1 MSDLSSPTAPR
12 LGGAR
17 RLDGRLVAGVLLVL
31 LSIVLGTRV
40 VSAADH
46 SQLVWAAA
54 HDLAPGATVQSS
66 DLKAVRTR
74 LFDAGRL
81 YLSAENGK
89 APEGY
94 VVRRPVAAGELVP
107 LASLGRDTADTRLVT
122 VPVKQFHL
130 PIDLAADERVD
141 VWVTI
146 RPRGSE
152 TPSPPSLVLANA
164 VVVSV
169 QRGGGRLGGSG
180 GDNGVVLRVPTA
192 DVTDLVAAL
201 QRGDIDLVR
210 VPRDNP

>member
-1 MSDLSSPTAPR
+1 MSDLLSPTAQR

-31 LSIVLGTRV
+31 LSVVLGTRV
-40 VSAADH
+40 VSAADR
-46 SQLVWAAA
+46 SQLVWAAS
-54 HDLAPGATVQSS
+54 HDLAPGATVQAS

-81 YLSAENGK
+81 YLSAQDGK
-89 APEGY
+89 APAGY

-107 LASLGRDTADTRLVT
+107 LGALGRDNADTRLVT

-130 PIDLAADERVD
+130 PPELAGDERVD
-141 VWVTI
+141 VWVTVK
-146 RPRGSE
+146 PRGSE
-152 TPSPPSLVLANA
+152 TAAPPSLVLSDA

-180 GDNGVVLRVPTA
+180 GDNGVVLRVPVT
-192 DVTDLVAAL
+192 DVTALVAAL

-210 VPRDNP
+210 VPRDRP

>member
-17 RLDGRLVAGVLLVL
+17 RLDGRLVAGLLLVL

-40 VSAADH
+40 VAAADH

-54 HDLAPGATVQSS
+54 HDLAPGSTVQAS
-66 DLKAVRTR
+66 DLTAVRSR

-81 YLSAENGK
+81 YLSAGDGK

-94 VVRRPVAAGELVP
+94 VVRRAVLAGELVP
-107 LASLGRDTADTRLVT
+107 LAALGRDTADTRLVT

-130 PIDLAADERVD
+130 PLDLAGDERVD

-146 RPRGSE
+146 KPRSSE
-152 TPSPPSLVLANA
+152 AATPPALVLANA

-180 GDNGVVLRVPTA
+180 ADSGVVLRVPTA
-192 DVTDLVAAL
+192 EVTALVAAL

-210 VPRDNP
+210 VPRDRP